1 MQKRSCL
8 LLILILFLLAAPPAM
23 FAASVQLSWQP
34 NAEPDLQE
42 YNVYY
47 GTQPRSYG
55 PPIPV
60 DKSATYTLSGLDE
73 GMVYY
78 FAVSAV
84 DNNGNESGFSEEI
97 SKTIASSDAQ
107 PPTVTIT
114 SPTSAQTLTTENN
127 QITVAGTASD
137 DHDLQQVSWSSSSGH
152 SGTASGTENWSIDA
166 IGLVEGANLITVT
179 ATDTSSNQA
188 TDTLTITYIAP
199 DTIAPI
205 VSITTPA
212 AASGETFQTTSGS
225 LQLAGTAQD
234 DRSISQVTWS
244 IGNTNGVAQGT
255 TNWSIPLVSL
265 SQGLNTIAVTAEDD
279 AGNRGSASLS
289 VMYTIPDMVAPMV
302 TITSPTSA
310 DIFATVSNLI
320 TLSGNASD
328 DRGLEKITW
337 TSSSGSS
344 GTATGTDSWT
354 VASIKLAEGP
364 NVITITAV
372 DTKGNQATDSITVTY
387 AAPDTQAPVVIISAP
402 SVPSGETLQTTQ
414 GSIQLSGTAQD
425 DRAVSQ
431 VTWSTG
437 NTGGVAQGATSWSI
451 PSVSLS
457 VGLNNITV
465 TAEDAA
471 GNKGSATLSVMYTI
485 PDTVAPVVTITAP
498 TSADAFTS
506 ENSQISL
513 SGTASD
519 DRGLQQITWTSSTG
533 NSGTASGTDNWS
545 ISGINLASG
554 VQILTITATDGAGN
568 RSSDKLTVT
577 YDAADT
583 TTPTVAI
590 TSPTTKTYYFSRTD
604 TVAISGKAS
613 DEGGIAKVTWR
624 NSRGESGTCNGTDNW
639 QASGIK
645 LNRWWNTVTV
655 TAIDKAGNTDEY
667 SLKVFRWK

>member
-1 MQKRSCL
+1 MIL
-8 LLILILFLLAAPPAM
+8 LLLAAPPAM

-47 GTQPRSYG
+47 GTQSRSYG

-60 DKSATYTLSGLDE
+60 DKSVTHTLSGLDE

-97 SKTIASSDAQ
+97 SKTIALSDTQA
-107 PPTVTIT
+107 PTVTIT

-179 ATDTSSNQA
+179 ATDAAGNNAQ
-188 TDTLTITYIAP
+188 DTLTVIYTMPDVSAP
-199 DTIAPI
+199 L
-205 VSITTPA
+205 VSITTPT
-212 AASGETFQTTSGS
+212 SRETYLSANNMINI
-225 LQLAGTAQD
+225 AGT
-234 DRSISQVTWS
+234 
-244 IGNTNGVAQGT
+244 
-255 TNWSIPLVSL
+255 
-265 SQGLNTIAVTAEDD
+265 
-279 AGNRGSASLS
+279 
-289 VMYTIPDMVAPMV
+289 
-302 TITSPTSA
+302 
-310 DIFATVSNLI
+310 
-320 TLSGNASD
+320 ASD
-328 DRGLEKITW
+328 DRGIERITW
-337 TSSSGSS
+337 STSAGKSGIANGTNNWSIS
-344 GTATGTDSWT
+344 GIHLVEGANAIVVSATDTA
-354 VASIKLAEGP
+354 
-364 NVITITAV
+364 
-372 DTKGNQATDSITVTY
+372 GNQATDSITVTY

-506 ENSQISL
+506 GNSQISL

-519 DRGLQQITWTSSTG
+519 DRDLQQITWTSSTG

-545 ISGINLASG
+545 ISGINLAEG
-554 VQILTITATDGAGN
+554 VQILTITAKDGAGN

-577 YDAADT
+577 YDAADNT
-583 TTPTVAI
+583 APTVVI
-590 TSPTTKTYYFSRTD
+590 TSPTTKTYYFARTD
-604 TVAISGKAS
+604 TVSIGGRAS
-613 DEGGIAKVTWR
+613 DEGGLAKVTWR
-624 NSRGESGTCNGTDNW
+624 NSRGESGVCSGTDNW

-645 LNRWWNTVTV
+645 LNRWWNTITV
-655 TAIDKAGNTDEY
+655 TAIDQAGNTDEY